1 MFKKNPF
8 NLSTSFNVFLFF
20 LRVSVPLWFHLLQ
33 RMPNDSTNRRRRE
46 TAALK
51 YKPAAIKLLLIAEAP
66 PCSEDRYFYFEDVT
80 QHDWLFRYVAKGIL
94 GAVSPRDQKARDLE
108 KLRDAGVFLIDASED
123 PIPDGAKIRLAPEQ
137 IAALPAR
144 VAKLKP
150 AAVILVKSNLYDLT
164 YEPLKDAVFNVINAR
179 LPFPTSGQQR
189 VFETGFAKALVTAK
203 YR

>member
-1 MFKKNPF
+1 MRLISFCFVYLESFVVNPDKM
-8 NLSTSFNVFLFF
+8 TSD
-20 LRVSVPLWFHLLQ
+20 P
-33 RMPNDSTNRRRRE
+33 TNRRRRE
-46 TAALK
+46 TAAAK
-51 YKPAAIKLLLIAEAP
+51 YKPKAIKLLLIAEAP

-94 GAVSPRDQKARDLE
+94 GAVSARDQKAADLE

-123 PIPDGAKIRLAPEQ
+123 PIPDGAKIRLIPEQ

-150 AAVILVKSNLYDLT
+150 AAVILIKSNVYDLA
-164 YEPLKDAVFNVINAR
+164 YEPLKGAGFNVINAR

-189 VFETGFAKALVTAK
+189 VFETGFAATLISAK
-203 YR
+203 FR